1 MSKYIQQA
9 YKGINEWWSYLLGLF
24 LIFVGWQVFGII
36 PLVAVAIAKAGD
48 VSKLAKA
55 SENAF
60 SGLGIN
66 SNLYLFVMIL
76 TFLFGLI
83 ALFLAIKYIHKRP
96 FKTLVTSRDKV
107 DWNRILYAFGLWFII
122 SILTL
127 LFDYSLNPEHYVW
140 NFKPISFLILV
151 LISFLFM
158 PFQTSFE
165 ELLFRGYF
173 MQGLGVWF
181 KNAAIPL
188 VVTSIIFGLLH
199 SFNPE
204 YDKLGP
210 MVMIY
215 YIGTGFLFGIT
226 TLMDDGTELSLGMH
240 ASNNIVASLFVTMNW
255 TVFQTDA
262 LFVDTSEPS
271 IGLEMFL
278 PVFIIYPL
286 VIFIFSKKYGWT
298 NWKQNL
304 FGDVNKPIDINE
316 LQ

>member
-1 MSKYIQQA
+1 MLNFIQQA
-9 YKGINEWWSYLLGLF
+9 YKGKNEWWRYLLGLF
-24 LIFVGWQVFGII
+24 LIFVGWQVIGII
-36 PLVAVAIAKAGD
+36 PLVAVAISKAGSID
-48 VSKLAKA
+48 ELARA
-55 SENAF
+55 AEDAF

-76 TFLFGLI
+76 TFVFGLI
-83 ALFLAIKYIHKRP
+83 ALLLAVKEIHLRPIK
-96 FKTLVTSRDKV
+96 TVVTSRNKI
-107 DWNRILYAFGLWFII
+107 DWSRILFAFGLWFII
-122 SILTL
+122 SLGTL
-127 LFDYSLNPEHYVW
+127 LFDYSINPENYIW
-140 NFKPISFLILV
+140 NFKPIPFVILTLV
-151 LISFLFM
+151 SFLFM

-173 MQGLGVWF
+173 MQGLGIWF

-199 SFNPE
+199 GFNPE

-210 MVMIY
+210 MIMVY

-226 TLMDDGTELSLGMH
+226 TLMDDGTELALGMH

-255 TVFQTDA
+255 TVFQTEA
-262 LFVDTSEPS
+262 LFIDTSEPS

-286 VIFIFSKKYGWT
+286 VIFIFSKKYGWS
-298 NWKQNL
+298 NWRQKL
-304 FGDVNKPIDINE
+304 FGNINKPVE
-316 LQ
+316 S